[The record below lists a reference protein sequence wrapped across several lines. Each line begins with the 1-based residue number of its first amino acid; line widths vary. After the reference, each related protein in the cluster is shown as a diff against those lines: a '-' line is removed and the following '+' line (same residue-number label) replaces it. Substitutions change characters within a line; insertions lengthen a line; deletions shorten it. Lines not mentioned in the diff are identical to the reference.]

1 VSGSGLAAVYGTTVK
16 ILVTFALEN
25 EFAPWRKMRNFKRVA
40 ADQWDHSYREQ
51 IGEASVRVFLTGA
64 GRFAVQRAAGIAF
77 EEKPDVCIVS
87 GLSGGLRPE
96 HSLAKTLVARN
107 VTGSNGASTHSGHP
121 DLLATAA
128 AAGAKL
134 VDRFLTSDHVVA
146 DSEEKRKLGSHAD
159 AVDME
164 SFWVLSAAADRGI
177 PGIAIRAVSDTVDSN
192 LPLDFGRVFNE
203 QGAVSIPKVIG
214 QLAKHP
220 SKVAGLL
227 RLANDS
233 ERAAANL
240 ARVLDSF
247 VVSVTNPPLI
257 ENAKAAALS
266 V

>member
-1 VSGSGLAAVYGTTVK
+1 VK

-51 IGEASVRVFLTGA
+51 IGEATVRVFLTGA
-64 GRFAVQRAAGIAF
+64 GRFAAQRAAGIAF
-77 EEKPDVCIVS
+77 EERPDICIVS
-87 GLSGGLRPE
+87 GLSGALRPE
-96 HSLAKTLVARN
+96 HSLAGTLVARN
-107 VTGSNGASTHSGHP
+107 VTGSNGAKSHSGHP

-146 DSEEKRKLGSHAD
+146 DSEEKRRLGSHAD

-164 SFWVLSAAADRGI
+164 SFWVLNAAADRCV

-220 SKVAGLL
+220 SKVGGLL

-247 VVSVTNPPLI
+247 VVSVTNPPLV

>member
-1 VSGSGLAAVYGTTVK
+1 MK

-25 EFAPWRKMRNFKRVA
+25 EFAPWRRIRDFKRVA
-40 ADQWDHSYREQ
+40 TDQCDHSYREQ
-51 IGEASVRVFLTGA
+51 IGEVSVRVVVTGA
-64 GRFAVQRAAGIAF
+64 GRFAAQRAAGIAF
-77 EEKPDVCIVS
+77 EERPDICIVS
-87 GLSGGLRPE
+87 GLSGALRPE
-96 HSLAKTLVARN
+96 HGLAKTLVARN
-107 VTGSNGASTHSGHP
+107 VTGSNGAKSHSAHP

-128 AAGAKL
+128 VSGAKL

-146 DSEEKRKLGSHAD
+146 AAEEKRKLGGHAD

-164 SFWVLSAAADRGI
+164 SLWVLTAAAERYV
-177 PGIAIRAVSDTVDSN
+177 PGIAIRAISDTVDSN

-214 QLAKHP
+214 QLARHP
-220 SKVAGLL
+220 SKVGGVL

-247 VVSVTNPPLI
+247 VCSVTNPPLL
-257 ENAKAAALS
+257 ENAKAVALS